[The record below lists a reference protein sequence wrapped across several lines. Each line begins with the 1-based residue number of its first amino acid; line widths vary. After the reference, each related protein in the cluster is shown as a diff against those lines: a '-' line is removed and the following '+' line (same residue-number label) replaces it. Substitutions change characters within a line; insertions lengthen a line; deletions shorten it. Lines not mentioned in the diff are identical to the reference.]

1 MKLKIKENAI
11 DPVELRNTLDD
22 QFIDLYS
29 VSAKVP
35 TVIFIA
41 KNKLVGAKAIVRKN
55 SLIVQADIPN
65 MWLRMLFFLSLVFLG
80 VLLPLLLYFVF
91 LHKKLKRVEKEVADF
106 IKKNYS
112 AEILQWKYFRTRP
125 FW

>member
-65 MWLRMLFFLSLVFLG
+65 MLFFLSLVFLG

-112 AEILQWKYFRTRP
+112 AEILQ
-125 FW
+125 

>member
-112 AEILQWKYFRTRP
+112 AEILQ
-125 FW
+125 